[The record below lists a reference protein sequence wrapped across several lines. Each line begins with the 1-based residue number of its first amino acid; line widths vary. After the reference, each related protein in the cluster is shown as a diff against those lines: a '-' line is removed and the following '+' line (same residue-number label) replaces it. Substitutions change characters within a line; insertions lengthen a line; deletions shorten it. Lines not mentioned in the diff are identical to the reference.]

1 MYANVCPVNRNLP
14 VHTFVNPNLQCA
26 ALKPFPLANGATRNH
41 NHLCFGYQ
49 FVVLDVLMVLQ
60 TNLLFGCLTYSFI
73 YSLDTVKAKII
84 ASLSDSTLAY
94 PAMPPH
100 FVESFSTLGFS
111 AVPAKWGYWTQR
123 LKAVWREQTST
134 GRSWSWAMTWS
145 AQDCT
150 RFKIWKNNFSVPTIG
165 SNNWNNF
172 SIENMRS
179 ISKQKS
185 PQAINTWAE
194 YGATPSNSWGSN
206 FVVRG
211 PSLMATQS
219 WYVDEG
225 CPILHTH

>member
-14 VHTFVNPNLQCA
+14 VHNFVNPNLQCA
-26 ALKPFPLANGATRNH
+26 ALKPFPLANGATRNQ

-123 LKAVWREQTST
+123 LNCVKGANFH
-134 GRSWSWAMTWS
+134 RSVVIVGNDM
-145 AQDCT
+145 
-150 RFKIWKNNFSVPTIG
+150 IG
-165 SNNWNNF
+165 
-172 SIENMRS
+172 
-179 ISKQKS
+179 
-185 PQAINTWAE
+185 T
-194 YGATPSNSWGSN
+194 SNSWGSN